1 MVDFCWNPMEI
12 TIFYPRISL
21 SLKHH
26 PLPWNHHKSSKKTL
40 PSPMFFLYIKME
52 KKRKRPLIW
61 DDFSHLQKSPEN
73 PPKITSRTPIFSASL
88 ADFLRD
94 LRVDL
99 RRPRLAVRKH
109 VPIAVGKFQ
118 DLRVHLAERSSG
130 DNKRRKMMCLMVFNG
145 VFLGF
150 NDVLVLF

>member
-1 MVDFCWNPMEI
+1 
-12 TIFYPRISL
+12 
-21 SLKHH
+21 
-26 PLPWNHHKSSKKTL
+26 
-40 PSPMFFLYIKME
+40 MFFLYIKME
-52 KKRKRPLIW
+52 KKRKWPLIW